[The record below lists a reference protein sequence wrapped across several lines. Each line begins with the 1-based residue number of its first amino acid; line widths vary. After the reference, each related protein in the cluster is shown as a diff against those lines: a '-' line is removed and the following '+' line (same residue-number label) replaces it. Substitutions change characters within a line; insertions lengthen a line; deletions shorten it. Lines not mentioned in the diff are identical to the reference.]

1 MSSDPHEAIRLAL
14 EAARNI
20 PRVLE
25 DPAPN
30 CVLLEFGDSAVNL
43 ELRFWI
49 RDPANGTANIRSQVM
64 LNLWDLYHQHG
75 IGMPYPQRDI
85 TLRNPDAL
93 ADLLSARQKQ
103 RVT

>member
-1 MSSDPHEAIRLAL
+1 MEAVQDV
-14 EAARNI
+14 
-20 PRVLE
+20 PRVLN

-75 IGMPYPQRDI
+75 IGIPYPQRDV

-93 ADLLSARQKQ
+93 AELVSGRQKQ